1 MDANIIFGDIEL
13 IDNSLIGGLVVIM
26 HERDKGGITKSIDFL
41 KEQNVDIEVI
51 SDAGNTK

>member
-26 HERDKGGITKSIDFL
+26 HERDKGGITKAIDFL